1 MSMSEYRIV
10 SLTEFRRDATRQ
22 TEWVRHQGG
31 RVWISKHGKLVCAVV
46 PMFQCQQLEDFEG
59 RSLAEER
66 RRLERL
72 YQRWKAVKNG
82 DEDSAEMLL
91 WQIQN
96 DDSGGGPAD

>member
-1 MSMSEYRIV
+1 MLSEYRIL

-22 TEWVRHQGG
+22 TEWVRHQSG

-46 PMFQCQQLEDFEG
+46 PMSQCQMLEDFEG

-72 YQRWKAVKNG
+72 YRRWKAVKNG
-82 DEDSAEMLL
+82 DEGTAEALL

-96 DDSGGGPAD
+96 SDHGGGPGF

>member
-1 MSMSEYRIV
+1 MLSEYRII

-31 RVWISKHGKLVCAVV
+31 RVWISKHGRLVCAVV
-46 PMFQCQQLEDFEG
+46 PMDQCQLLEDFEG

-72 YQRWKAVKNG
+72 YRRWKAVKNG
-82 DEDSAEMLL
+82 DESSADMEL
-91 WQIQN
+91 WRIQN
-96 DDSGGGPAD
+96 SDYGGGLF

>member
-1 MSMSEYRIV
+1 MLSEYRIL

-46 PMFQCQQLEDFEG
+46 PMHQCQMLEDFEG

-72 YQRWKAVKNG
+72 YKRWKAVKNG

-96 DDSGGGPAD
+96 SDRGGGPGG